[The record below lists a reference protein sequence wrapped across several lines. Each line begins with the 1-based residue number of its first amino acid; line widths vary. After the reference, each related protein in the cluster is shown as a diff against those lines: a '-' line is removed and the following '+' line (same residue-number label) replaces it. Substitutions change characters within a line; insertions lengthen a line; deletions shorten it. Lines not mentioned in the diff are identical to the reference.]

1 MDGLRHSAPSQ
12 APPVAHAAALGRE
25 NTELCPPRYF
35 QWMQNWQRCGMRWVE
50 KGKRERE
57 REREGER
64 EATTLLGCWLRFD
77 RRRRKKPQCA
87 LSLSLFSLFLSLA
100 RSLAGFSYFLS
111 RSSGTNEKLH
121 VRMFFLS
128 LYGWLVGWLVVC
140 VSVCA
145 LRRRRNSSATS
156 TLRFACLPACLP
168 FCRRS

>member
-1 MDGLRHSAPSQ
+1 MGCATQRRLKRHQSPMQPLWEGKTLSSVLPVTFNGCKTGRDAACGGLK
-12 APPVAHAAALGRE
+12 RE
-25 NTELCPPRYF
+25 
-35 QWMQNWQRCGMRWVE
+35 
-50 KGKRERE
+50 RERE